1 MTDIDRVIYRET
13 MPELKHNIDIGDGVR
28 AVVDEIDGDVITV
41 FAATGP
47 MGETLRLRVITLS
60 TEQRAFVDLVRN
72 SMITG
77 FLHLTHRLDEVR
89 EASATCGPNES
100 AHDVLSRVLGEEPAS
115 FIAVRPFEVVEILEK
130 LGVEPLPSGS

>member
-13 MPELKHNIDIGDGVR
+13 MPELKHNIGDGVR

-41 FAATGP
+41 FAATPGLP
-47 MGETLRLRVITLS
+47 LGETLRLRVITLS

-100 AHDVLSRVLGEEPAS
+100 AHDVLSRRDPGEAWGRAL
-115 FIAVRPFEVVEILEK
+115 AVRLVT
-130 LGVEPLPSGS
+130 